1 MYRIGSLT
9 ACFASCCSLTFF
21 SLSAFAASN
30 FFCFASFIASFLAS
44 MVFCFFVSGESEI
57 FDELELLDFDEL
69 DFFEPELIERT
80 GSADGAD

>member
-1 MYRIGSLT
+1 MYRIGSLI
-9 ACFASCCSLTFF
+9 ACFAICVSLAFF

-30 FFCFASFIASFLAS
+30 FFSFASFIASFLAS
-44 MVFCFFVSGESEI
+44 RTLRFFVSGESDL

-80 GSADGAD
+80 G